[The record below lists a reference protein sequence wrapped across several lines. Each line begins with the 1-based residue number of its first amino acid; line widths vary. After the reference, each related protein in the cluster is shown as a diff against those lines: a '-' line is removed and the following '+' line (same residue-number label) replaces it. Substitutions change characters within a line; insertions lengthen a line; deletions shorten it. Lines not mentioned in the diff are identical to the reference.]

1 MLHFGLTVTPDR
13 FQQIERLFHA
23 ALDQPESARA
33 AFLEAACAGDT
44 ELRRELFALLD
55 SEGKAETEIGSLVRG
70 MAADLDEDLPESE
83 IGRQIGS
90 YTLVKEIGRGGM
102 GVVYQALRSDGEFFQ
117 TVALKLVKRGMD
129 TDYIVQRF
137 RAERQILATLNHP
150 NIASL
155 LDGGTSSDGRPY
167 FVMEF
172 IEGEPLLPYCA
183 SRNLPIQ
190 KRLEMFQAIC
200 AAADHAHQR
209 KVVHR
214 DLKPGNILVTREGVP
229 KLLDFGIAKFYATE
243 LLPEGMPATT
253 GAYRMLT
260 PEYASP
266 EQIRGER
273 PTAATDVY
281 SLGAVLFELLTGVRA
296 KTASTGGIQR
306 ASAAAP
312 DRARRAELEGNL
324 DRILRKAMQPEPAQR
339 YQSAQAFARDIA
351 RHLAGET
358 IEVPADRDVTG
369 VRQPFGRA
377 GIPAAGAIA
386 AILIVSILLAAWLA
400 SSWYHDHRRPLA
412 ALSDPTLMQRYLR
425 AHDLMAQDPRWKDWP
440 EGMPPQFQEA
450 IQLLESVTAR
460 EPRYGPAWAQLAE
473 VYSYGMEF
481 DRTHAVEW
489 RKKAREAALTATRV
503 DPYQPLPYLTLGAI
517 ALYDEWDFVAAEKH
531 LKRAVELDPRN
542 GEAFRYYADLLRIT
556 GRSEQAR
563 IEVDH
568 ALALEPN
575 SARLRLQRAV
585 MLYDLGQCDIAAE
598 QATRAEEL
606 RPQFLEAMWLK
617 GLCLEREGKFSEAEK
632 QFRAILAVA
641 PADGRALPAIGHLY
655 GRMRRME
662 DARHALTQ
670 LEQLQAKGKVVSYS
684 LALVHAGM
692 GNSARALDELERAY
706 RERDQS
712 VLYLGIEWRL
722 RDLRT
727 EPRFLS
733 LLRQLR
739 LRK

>member
-1 MLHFGLTVTPDR
+1 MTPDR

-33 AFLEAACAGDT
+33 AFLEAACAGDA
-44 ELRRELFALLD
+44 ELRRELFALLE

-129 TDYIVQRF
+129 TGYIVQRF

-172 IEGEPLLPYCA
+172 IEGEPLMEYCA

-200 AAADHAHQR
+200 AAVDHAHQR

-214 DLKPGNILVTREGVP
+214 DLKPGNILVTRDGVP

-296 KTASTGGIQR
+296 KAASTAGVPR
-306 ASAAAP
+306 ASAAGL
-312 DRARRAELEGNL
+312 DRQLRAELEGNL
-324 DRILRKAMQPEPAQR
+324 DNIVRKAMQAEPAQR
-339 YQSAQAFARDIA
+339 YESAEALAKDIA
-351 RHLAGET
+351 RHLANEA
-358 IEVPADRDVTG
+358 IEAPTG
-369 VRQPFGRA
+369 GTATRA
-377 GIPAAGAIA
+377 GNVFRHGTALAAGAIG
-386 AILIVSILLAAWLA
+386 AILIAAWLA
-400 SSWYHDHRRPLA
+400 SSWYLDHRRPLA
-412 ALSDPTLMQRYLR
+412 ALSDPTLMQGYLR

-440 EGMPPQFQEA
+440 GGMPPQFQEA
-450 IQLLESVTAR
+450 IELLQSVTGR

-473 VYSYGMEF
+473 VYSYGVEF
-481 DRTHAVEW
+481 DRTNAAEW
-489 RKKAREAALTATRV
+489 RKKARAAALTATRV
-503 DPYQPLPYLTLGAI
+503 DPYQPLPYLTLGTI

-606 RPQFLEAMWLK
+606 RPRFLEAMWLK
-617 GLCLEREGKFSEAEK
+617 GLCLEREGKFSAAER
-632 QFRAILAVA
+632 QFLAILAIA

-692 GNSARALDELERAY
+692 ENSARALDELERAY

-722 RDLRT
+722 RDLRA
-727 EPRFLS
+727 EPRFLA